1 MCQISS
7 STPLSDL
14 LRRGFAASDDAA
26 GSDLARA
33 VARQVQARAG
43 AATEPVP
50 VERSSRRRRLWE
62 LPRNVFCPVLGTCLT
77 IDRLRRLTAAV
88 LPDCAAVDDY
98 ELHCRAIA
106 ESARRSELS
115 ER

>member
-1 MCQISS
+1 MCQTSS

-43 AATEPVP
+43 AATSM
-50 VERSSRRRRLWE
+50 RS
-62 LPRNVFCPVLGTCLT
+62 
-77 IDRLRRLTAAV
+77 
-88 LPDCAAVDDY
+88 
-98 ELHCRAIA
+98 
-106 ESARRSELS
+106 
-115 ER
+115 